1 MLDDWLVVQPQ
12 LALALGGAI
21 VAIIA
26 ADLLIH

>member
-1 MLDDWLVVQPQ
+1 VVQPQ